1 MLSEGALP
9 SALGQPGYHCLGRCL
24 PQRNLVVSASR
35 TARMLINRREMLQ
48 TRAAHSAPQAL
59 GHVRPARG
67 ARDDRSICDTRIAPH
82 PWQSVPATAPMRP
95 RPSWRGMHRDLHGQR
110 PRQVVAQASAAFGD
124 RIDTGA
130 GTGNTSSS
138 TPSGQSSA
146 PGMDPPSAGG
156 EMPSQP
162 EASTSGRP
170 SESSPSHIIKM
181 FHFVSITAIVLQP
194 LAHPAFPPGPP
205 VSQFPAHDHEVCI
218 APVLYRSVHING
230 QPPSHSRLGLNL
242 ILAEQFPSLQQ
253 VLFFLVLLAGLAFL
267 AVLLYFTADIQWK
280 RACIKVMRRLLKT
293 VALRQVCSHPI
304 EFNPSVEDRNSSV

>member
-9 SALGQPGYHCLGRCL
+9 SALGQPGYHCHGRCL
-24 PQRNLVVSASR
+24 PQRKLVVSASR

-48 TRAAHSAPQAL
+48 THAAHSAPLAL

-67 ARDDRSICDTRIAPH
+67 ARDDRNTSDARIAPH

-95 RPSWRGMHRDLHGQR
+95 RSSWRGMHRDLHGQR

-124 RIDTGA
+124 RSDTGA
-130 GTGNTSSS
+130 ATGNASNSD
-138 TPSGQSSA
+138 PSGQSSA

-181 FHFVSITAIVLQP
+181 FHFVSIAAIVLQP
-194 LAHPAFPPGPP
+194 LAHSTFPPGPP
-205 VSQFPAHDHEVCI
+205 CLTLS
-218 APVLYRSVHING
+218 RS
-230 QPPSHSRLGLNL
+230 
-242 ILAEQFPSLQQ
+242 
-253 VLFFLVLLAGLAFL
+253 
-267 AVLLYFTADIQWK
+267 
-280 RACIKVMRRLLKT
+280 
-293 VALRQVCSHPI
+293 
-304 EFNPSVEDRNSSV
+304 